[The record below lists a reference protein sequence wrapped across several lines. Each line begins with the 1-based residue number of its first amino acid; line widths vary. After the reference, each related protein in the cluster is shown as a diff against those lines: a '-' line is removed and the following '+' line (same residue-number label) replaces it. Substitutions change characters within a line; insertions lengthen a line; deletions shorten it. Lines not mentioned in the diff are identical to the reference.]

1 MAWMM
6 MCYLFLKKVKT
17 FVDMAW
23 AAWNIK
29 SLLLNLW
36 CIIVGI
42 VVYFVILQAACYMVR
57 QLGL

>member
-23 AAWNIK
+23 VAWNIK

-42 VVYFVILQAACYMVR
+42 VVYFVVLRAACYMVK